1 MDSLGPSSPLDAMDP
16 NIPSRQP
23 KWKLQAAQQPTLKP
37 SPPSEPKIIATS
49 PPATATTAGGGQSHV
64 TRPSLAGMPSFQRP
78 RKRVIWRNK
87 ACFIALP
94 LEDES
99 GRKTN
104 RESYLSTDDV
114 ERRLKDWS
122 TQGFDTHGFTL
133 TQQSFD
139 FDLPSLEGQSR
150 AVHPDP
156 VDEEMERAAGPYRV
170 NIPDGQNWVCTSS
183 GQLSLVS
190 DRLAHDKTF

>member
-1 MDSLGPSSPLDAMDP
+1 MDALGSSSPLDAMDP

-37 SPPSEPKIIATS
+37 SPPPDPKIIETS
-49 PPATATTAGGGQSHV
+49 APSTATTAGGGQSHV

-78 RKRVIWRNK
+78 RKRAIWRNK

-94 LEDES
+94 LEDEF

-114 ERRLKDWS
+114 ERRLKDWN
-122 TQGFDTHGFTL
+122 THGFDTHGFTL
-133 TQQSFD
+133 TQQPCD

-156 VDEEMERAAGPYRV
+156 VDEEKERAAGPYRV

-183 GQLSLVS
+183 GQFFLVP
-190 DRLAHDKTF
+190 DRLAHD